1 LAANAATLPNDII
14 SANTSANTNNE
25 MRFLIPS
32 HPLSLLAKAKTGLP
46 FFQ

>member
-1 LAANAATLPNDII
+1 VINDV
-14 SANTSANTNNE
+14 
-25 MRFLIPS
+25 MRFLMPS